1 METLP
6 TVLFRKS
13 KKEAILPDLE
23 FAVNMSL
30 SACYDDLPHG
40 AVATKLAPGKSISVP
55 TGVTYEAVPGMTIG
69 LRPSFALASHST
81 IPVAHTVNDKN
92 EIEVLILN
100 FGSQTIDISQGA
112 IVAEVEVR
120 TLLEFRIEQPAKKKK
135 SE

>member
-13 KKEAILPDLE
+13 KKEAILPNSE

-30 SACYDDLPHG
+30 SACYDDLTHG
-40 AVATKLAPGKSISVP
+40 AIATKLAPGKYISVP
-55 TGVTYEAVPGMTIG
+55 TGVTYDAAPGMTIG
-69 LRPSFALASHST
+69 LRPSFALACHGV
-81 IPVAHTVNDKN
+81 IPVAHTVNASN

-112 IVAEVEVR
+112 IVAEVEIK